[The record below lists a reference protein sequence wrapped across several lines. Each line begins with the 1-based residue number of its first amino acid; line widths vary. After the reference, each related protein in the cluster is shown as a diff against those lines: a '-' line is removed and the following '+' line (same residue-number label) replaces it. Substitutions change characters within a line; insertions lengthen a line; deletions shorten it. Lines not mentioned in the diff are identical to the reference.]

1 MKTKKTTTAT
11 KKQASR
17 TELVKRVEVLE
28 ARLALASATA
38 RAATRGNPAGDV
50 HKDEDEGALARRLP
64 LIAIGQ
70 WGREPATAV
79 RHAVSSLYLLSAALE
94 HDDCDGNFGTH
105 NARLIEIVDVLDAVV
120 ERLEECEL
128 ASKAAAS

>member
-28 ARLALASATA
+28 ARLALAS
-38 RAATRGNPAGDV
+38 
-50 HKDEDEGALARRLP
+50 KDEDEGVYVASRVALARRLP

-79 RHAVSSLYLLSAALE
+79 RHAVSSLYLLSAAIE

-105 NARLIEIVDVLDAVV
+105 NARLIEIVDVLDVV